1 MISDTDTTCT
11 CLISDKGNGIGA
23 GLSSGGLSIICHII
37 SILMQ
42 SVITCR
48 VSEKMEVKKEALLY
62 HIIFCVANLCR
73 DSGRSAFTF
82 SFSLQIL
89 QKTFPL
95 FDCVYLF

>member
-11 CLISDKGNGIGA
+11 CIIGDKGDGIVA

-48 VSEKMEVKKEALLY
+48 VSEKMEMNEEAFLY
-62 HIIFCVANLCR
+62 HIIANLCW
-73 DSGRSAFTF
+73 
-82 SFSLQIL
+82 
-89 QKTFPL
+89 
-95 FDCVYLF
+95 